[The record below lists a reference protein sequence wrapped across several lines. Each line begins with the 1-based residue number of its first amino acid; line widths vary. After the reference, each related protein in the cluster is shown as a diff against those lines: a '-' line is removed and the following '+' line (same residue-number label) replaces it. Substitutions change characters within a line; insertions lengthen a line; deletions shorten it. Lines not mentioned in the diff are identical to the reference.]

1 MSYTTEKISSNQVK
15 LSFSIPAE
23 DFEAAV
29 QKAYLK
35 TRGRIRVPGFRPGKA
50 PRKFIENMY
59 GKQVFYDDALN
70 DLIPDV
76 YDAAIEEAGI
86 QAVDQ
91 PNIHV
96 DQAEEGKE
104 VLFTAEVYVYP
115 EVTLGQY
122 ENLEVEIEPETVND
136 AAVDARIEQVRAEH
150 SRTEEVLDRP
160 VENGDTV
167 KLDYAGTVDG
177 VAFDGGTAE
186 DQTLTIGSNSFI
198 PGFEE
203 QMVGMCVAE
212 EKDLHVTFPEQ
223 YHAKELAGKD
233 AVFHVKVNS
242 ISKTELP
249 ELDDE
254 FAADVSDYSTFAE
267 YRESVRKELE
277 EQAEKNNRVAAEN
290 AVVEKAVENAE
301 VDIPK
306 AMEDR
311 QLAALIREQDM
322 QMRYQ
327 GYTLDDFLKYLGQT
341 REQFAENYRG
351 EARRRLKVQLVIE
364 AVQKAA
370 GIEADEE
377 AIEKQTAEQAERLGR
392 ELADFKSSLT
402 DSQKEALKDA
412 AAVQKTVDLMMA
424 SAKVTEKQPEPE
436 TPADPETAEGTVD

>member
-122 ENLEVEIEPETVND
+122 EKLEVEIEPETVND

-203 QMVGMCVAE
+203 QIVGMCVAE

-277 EQAEKNNRVAAEN
+277 EQAQKNNRVAAEN

>member
-59 GKQVFYDDALN
+59 GKEVFYDDALN